1 MSKKYVFS
9 LQGLQLVDDGDEDED
24 ETQMAD
30 AGCDD
35 VLGEQL
41 EVEDP
46 PVSLEPRYI
55 SEPELK
61 SSTIM
66 VDDLTI
72 AISKN
77 RENEPVVTINVSM
90 GPLKNGMIPEVV
102 FDEGIIIDE
111 SLRKSTITSVIQT
124 KMINM
129 YPEMFYPDPEVIINN
144 YSVEFRKDSSKF
156 DLFKEDVLDILDIA
170 FE

>member
-24 ETQMAD
+24 KTQMD
-30 AGCDD
+30 ITGCDD
-35 VLGEQL
+35 VLGEQF

-46 PVSLEPRYI
+46 PVGLEPRYI

-77 RENEPVVTINVSM
+77 RDNEPVVTINVSM

-102 FDEGIIIDE
+102 FDEGIVIDE